1 MKLWSLTL
9 EKVRQMENELEAKT
23 EAMRLLKVG
32 GTIILFIFSCYFVLA
47 PGKSA
52 AKGVLI
58 NSNTAFC
65 GGQ

>member
-1 MKLWSLTL
+1 
-9 EKVRQMENELEAKT
+9 MENELEAKT